1 MTMQIF
7 KKQLLPT
14 CEGRPCRSESGVIA
28 SNGDL
33 WGLIHRGRII
43 GPAIFI

>member
-1 MTMQIF
+1 MTDHADI
-7 KKQLLPT
+7 LT
-14 CEGRPCRSESGVIA
+14 AVNAVEGRPCRSESGVIA